1 MRGGRLHSPRLL
13 RCGNLLLRTVC
24 PALRCEAKSVVA
36 GRGAAGVVK
45 SAAPDGD
52 NAGACAILR
61 RHAGVSLSS
70 SAAYDTRLFSRGSP
84 MPRFRHCAGASAVPF
99 FKRPSVGPPL
109 EFDQGAS

>member
-1 MRGGRLHSPRLL
+1 MRGGWLHSPRLL
-13 RCGNLLLRTVC
+13 RFGNLLLRTVC